1 VGALLVTVLALVLD
15 ALLALA
21 VWASVPG
28 TGRFRRMPQP
38 LLDDEVNFDAHAPAS
53 QMGRTSRPGYERGG
67 PSHTVD
73 G

>member
-1 VGALLVTVLALVLD
+1 LLVTVLALLLD
-15 ALLALA
+15 GLLALA

-38 LLDDEVNFDAHAPAS
+38 LLDDEVSFDAHAPAAR
-53 QMGRTSRPGYERGG
+53 MGRSTRPGYERGG